1 MNMNINMGKIT
12 QALEGLLDIIS
23 SPEVS
28 PLTDDYVAINKGEQ
42 NKEFTIG
49 VPGCTKSD
57 VRLTKAGDKLM
68 IYVRGKMVKS
78 LFLTKSIDRE
88 KIKSSVAN
96 GVLTIDFSR
105 AIEFEEEELNID

>member
-1 MNMNINMGKIT
+1 MDFGKIT
-12 QALEGLLDIIS
+12 RALEGVLDVLS

-28 PLTDDYVAINKGEQ
+28 PLTDDYVAIPKGEQ
-42 NKEFTIG
+42 TKQFTLGI
-49 VPGCTKSD
+49 PGCTKSD

-88 KIKSSVAN
+88 KIHSSVSN

-105 AIEFEEEELNID
+105 AIEFDEEEINIE